1 MGEAAHHAGRV
12 AGEIAS
18 KFLRPG
24 DKVLLAYSGLEYVGH
39 KGRADGFFER
49 LEERGFSRGDFLVA
63 ATHDSY
69 EKTREAVSR
78 ALAAEPRLRYIY
90 MATQSVPGC
99 VEALRQTG
107 RAGQV
112 RVLAHDN
119 SPEIR
124 RFLKEGLVDF
134 SIDQNLPYQSYQ
146 ALSVLFG
153 AVLERR
159 QPEQDFFCP
168 SITILNAETAE

>member
-1 MGEAAHHAGRV
+1 M
-12 AGEIAS
+12 
-18 KFLRPG
+18 
-24 DKVLLAYSGLEYVGH
+24 
-39 KGRADGFFER
+39 
-49 LEERGFSRGDFLVA
+49 
-63 ATHDSY
+63 
-69 EKTREAVSR
+69 
-78 ALAAEPRLRYIY
+78 
-90 MATQSVPGC
+90 
-99 VEALRQTG
+99 
-107 RAGQV
+107 

>member
-1 MGEAAHHAGRV
+1 MWGRTPTTPDGWRGRLPPNSS
-12 AGEIAS
+12 ALETE
-18 KFLRPG
+18 
-24 DKVLLAYSGLEYVGH
+24 SG
-39 KGRADGFFER
+39 
-49 LEERGFSRGDFLVA
+49 
-63 ATHDSY
+63 
-69 EKTREAVSR
+69 
-78 ALAAEPRLRYIY
+78 LRYIY

-99 VEALRQTG
+99 VEALRRTG
-107 RAGQV
+107 RAEQV

-153 AVLERR
+153 TVLERR
-159 QPEQDFFCP
+159 GPEREYYYP
-168 SITILNAETAE
+168 SSTILNAETVE